1 MMEIDCP
8 NHGRQH
14 VAIACTAVEAT
25 LKDGEICGFHWFE
38 DDRGIPCA
46 WCDDCAEAM
55 ERDAERPHTLKVI
68 CGACFES
75 IWNMN
80 DQPPRI
86 S

>member
-1 MMEIDCP
+1 MKEIDCP

-14 VAIACTAVEAT
+14 VAIACTAVEGS
-25 LKDGEICGFHWFE
+25 LKDGETSGFYWFE

-46 WCDDCAEAM
+46 WCDDCARAM
-55 ERDAERPHTLKVI
+55 ERDEERPHALKVI

>member
-1 MMEIDCP
+1 MKEIDCP

-14 VAIACTAVEAT
+14 VAIACTAIPAA
-25 LKDGEICGFHWFE
+25 LLDGETRGFHWYE
-38 DDRGIPCA
+38 DDRGIACA
-46 WCDDCAEAM
+46 LCDDCARAM
-55 ERDAERPHTLKVI
+55 EQGSKPPHAMQVM

-75 IWNMN
+75 VWNMN

>member
-1 MMEIDCP
+1 MKEIDCP
-8 NHGRQH
+8 NHGNQPP
-14 VAIACTAVEAT
+14 AICCTSVEDT
-25 LKDGEICGFHWFE
+25 LRSGESHGFHWWE

-46 WCDDCAEAM
+46 LCDDCARAM
-55 ERDAERPHTLKVI
+55 DEGKERPHALKVV

-80 DQPPRI
+80 EQPPRI

>member
-1 MMEIDCP
+1 MKDIDCP
-8 NHGRQH
+8 NHGTQH
-14 VAIACTAVEAT
+14 VAIACTAVEAS
-25 LKDGEICGFHWFE
+25 LKDGETCGFHWFE
-38 DDRGIPCA
+38 DDRGIACA
-46 WCDDCAEAM
+46 WCDDCATAM
-55 ERDAERPHTLKVI
+55 ETDTERPHALKVI